1 MVRMVK
7 TGLME
12 IIKLTNYVSTPSKK
26 TMKVN
31 KACW

>member
-12 IIKLTNYVSTPSKK
+12 IIKLTNCASTPSRKFVK
-26 TMKVN
+26 AYKV
-31 KACW
+31 C